1 MDVIIAGC
9 GRGIGFEIARIYSN
23 QKDKRV
29 LALSRNITQL
39 EALKKELSQQGNSAE
54 LIPFSIDFERENFV
68 SQLKKVVELHSFK
81 PEILIYNAGLL
92 INKRIS
98 DFTENDFDRIFSVN
112 TKAGFLI
119 IQAMLP
125 YFAERAH
132 IVTISSMGGYQGS
145 SKFPGLSLYSAAKG
159 ALAVMSECFAEEL
172 KDSKISVNS
181 LALGAAQTEMLEM
194 AFPGIKAP
202 LSAAQMAE
210 FIADFAM
217 NGSKYFN
224 GKILPVSISTP

>member
-1 MDVIIAGC
+1 MDIIIAGC
-9 GRGIGFEIARIYSN
+9 GRGIGFEVSKIFSQ
-23 QKDKRV
+23 QKNSRV

-39 EALKKELSQQGNSAE
+39 ESLRETLSEQEGSAE
-54 LIPFSIDFERENFV
+54 LIPFSMDFEQATFV
-68 SQLKKVVELHSFK
+68 DELKKLVEQLSFR
-81 PEILIYNAGLL
+81 PQILIYNAGLL
-92 INKRIS
+92 INKKIS
-98 DFTENDFDRIFSVN
+98 EFSTADFDRLFHVN
-112 TKAGFLI
+112 VKAGFFL

-125 YFAERAH
+125 YFVEKSH
-132 IVTISSMGGYQGS
+132 IVNISSMGGYQGS

-172 KDSKISVNS
+172 KDHNISVNS

-194 AFPGIKAP
+194 AFPGFKAP

-210 FIADFAM
+210 FIADFAQ
-217 NGSKYFN
+217 NGSKFFN

>member
-1 MDVIIAGC
+1 MDIIIAGC
-9 GRGIGFEIARIYSN
+9 GRGIGFETAKIFA
-23 QKDKRV
+23 QLKDIRV

-39 EALKKELSQQGNSAE
+39 ELLKESIKEQYKGSE
-54 LIPFSIDFERENFV
+54 FIPFSIDFDQIAFTN
-68 SQLKKVVELHSFK
+68 QIIKVVEQQRFK
-81 PEILIYNAGLL
+81 PSILIYNAGLL
-92 INKRIS
+92 INKPIRE
-98 DFTENDFDRIFSVN
+98 FTESDFDRQFHVN
-112 TKAGFLI
+112 VKAGFLL
-119 IQAMLP
+119 IQTLLP
-125 YFAERAH
+125 YFAENAH

>member
-1 MDVIIAGC
+1 MDLIIAGC
-9 GRGIGFEIARIYSN
+9 GRGIGFETAKIFA
-23 QKDKRV
+23 QLKDIRV

-39 EALKKELSQQGNSAE
+39 ELLKESIKEQYKGSE
-54 LIPFSIDFERENFV
+54 FIPFSIDFDQIAFTN
-68 SQLKKVVELHSFK
+68 QIIKVVEQQRFK
-81 PEILIYNAGLL
+81 PSILIYNAGLL
-92 INKRIS
+92 INKPIRE
-98 DFTENDFDRIFSVN
+98 FTESDFDRQFHVN
-112 TKAGFLI
+112 VKAGFLL
-119 IQAMLP
+119 IQTLLP
-125 YFAERAH
+125 YFAENAH

>member
-9 GRGIGFEIARIYSN
+9 GRGIGFEVSKIFSQ
-23 QKDKRV
+23 QKHSRV
-29 LALSRNITQL
+29 LALSRNISQL
-39 EALKKELSQQGNSAE
+39 ELLKETLEEQDESAE
-54 LIPFSIDFERENFV
+54 LFPFSIDFEQANFTD
-68 SQLKKVVELHSFK
+68 QLKKVVEQHHFK
-81 PEILIYNAGLL
+81 PAILIYNAGLL
-92 INKRIS
+92 INKPIS
-98 DFTENDFDRIFSVN
+98 EFTESDFDRQFHVN
-112 TKAGFLI
+112 VKAAFLL
-119 IQAMLP
+119 IQILLP
-125 YFAERAH
+125 YFAEKSH

-172 KDSKISVNS
+172 KDNKISVNS

>member
-1 MDVIIAGC
+1 MDIIIAGC
-9 GRGIGFEIARIYSN
+9 GRGIGFETAKIFA
-23 QKDKRV
+23 QHKDMRV

-39 EALKKELSQQGNSAE
+39 ELLKESIKEQDEGSE
-54 LIPFSIDFERENFV
+54 FIPFSIDFDQTAFTN
-68 SQLKKVVELHSFK
+68 QLIKVVEQQHFK
-81 PEILIYNAGLL
+81 PSILIYNAGLL
-92 INKRIS
+92 INKPIRE
-98 DFTENDFDRIFSVN
+98 FTESDFDRQFHVN
-112 TKAGFLI
+112 VKAGFLL
-119 IQAMLP
+119 IQALLP
-125 YFAERAH
+125 YFAENSH